1 VRNWRRGRVP
11 ARRIPEPETLPGYWW
26 RGRPNFGDLLTP
38 LLAERFTDVRLV
50 WTPAAC
56 ARVVISGSILEHLPT
71 GWTGIVAGA
80 GKLHEAS
87 TPDLSQATVL
97 GLRGPLTARGIPGEY
112 ALGDP
117 GLIADELVTGVEK
130 VHNLG
135 LVPHWSDAALEHR
148 PEFKRYNPLIIRTG
162 TDPLTVIRQIGSCRK
177 IVASSLHGLILADA
191 FGIPRRTELLPRL
204 AHEGGDFKYRDHAA
218 AVGLPFVL
226 GLTQEAPRHIVQERQ
241 HALWDMLSKAGRRLM
256 GGTW

>member
-1 VRNWRRGRVP
+1 VKLPRRARKAPRRV
-11 ARRIPEPETLPGYWW
+11 PEPEALPGYWW

-50 WTPAAC
+50 WAPAAC
-56 ARVVISGSILEHLPT
+56 ARVVISGSILEHLPA
-71 GWTGIVAGA
+71 GWPGIVAGA

-87 TPDLSQATVL
+87 TVDLSRATVL
-97 GLRGPLTARGIPGEY
+97 GLRGPLTARDIPGEY

-117 GLIADELVTGVEK
+117 GLIADELVTGVQK

-135 LVPHWSDAALEHR
+135 IVPHWSDAALEHR
-148 PEFKRYNPLIIRTG
+148 AEFKRYNPLIIRTSA
-162 TDPLTVIRQIGSCRK
+162 DPLTVIRQIGSCRK

-191 FGIPRRTELLPRL
+191 FGIPRRTELLPRPT
-204 AHEGGDFKYRDHAA
+204 HEGGDFKYRDHAA
-218 AVGLPFVL
+218 CVGLPFVL